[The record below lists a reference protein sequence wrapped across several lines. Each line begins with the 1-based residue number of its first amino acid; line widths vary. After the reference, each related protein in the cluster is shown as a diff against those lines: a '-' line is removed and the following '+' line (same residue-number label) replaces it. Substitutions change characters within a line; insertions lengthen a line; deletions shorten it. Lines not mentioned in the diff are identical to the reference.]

1 MGKPLPIDWQPIRIA
16 VMTGGLSYD
25 EASAKFGVK
34 SNTIAQKAK
43 REGWKVTD
51 RERAEI
57 ERAKA
62 LSIAVRESWAERG
75 ERHRNAMFDLASR
88 AIGEAKVPAPKNWR
102 DLETADKIARRAA
115 GLEDADAQG
124 RTIVNLALL
133 GEAEPAVLEI
143 RPESVPTE
151 TDSYAENGLENR
163 SDSSDLS
170 HQ

>member
-16 VMTGGLSYD
+16 VMTGGLSYE
-25 EASAKFGVK
+25 EAAKKFNVK
-34 SNTIAQKAK
+34 ANTIGQKAK

-51 RERAEI
+51 LERAEV

-62 LSIAVRESWAERG
+62 LSNAVKESWAERG
-75 ERHRNAMFDLASR
+75 EQHRHRMFGIATKAIEASSLA
-88 AIGEAKVPAPKNWR
+88 APKNWR

-133 GEAEPAVLEI
+133 GDGEPAIVEM
-143 RPESVPTE
+143 R
-151 TDSYAENGLENR
+151 
-163 SDSSDLS
+163 
-170 HQ
+170 H

>member
-16 VMTGGLSYD
+16 VMTGGLSYE
-25 EASAKFGVK
+25 EAAKKFNVK
-34 SNTIAQKAK
+34 ANTIGQKAK

-51 RERAEI
+51 LERAEV

-62 LSIAVRESWAERG
+62 LSNAVKESWAERG
-75 ERHRNAMFDLASR
+75 EQHRHRMFGIATKAIEASSLA
-88 AIGEAKVPAPKNWR
+88 APKNWR

-133 GEAEPAVLEI
+133 GDGEPAIVEM
-143 RPESVPTE
+143 RHEPVTNRDAPTAE
-151 TDSYAENGLENR
+151 TV
-163 SDSSDLS
+163 
-170 HQ
+170 

>member
-16 VMTGGLSYD
+16 VMTGGLSYE
-25 EASAKFGVK
+25 EAAKKFNVK
-34 SNTIAQKAK
+34 ANTIGQKAK

-51 RERAEI
+51 LERAEV

-62 LSIAVRESWAERG
+62 LSNAVKESWAERG
-75 ERHRNAMFDLASR
+75 EQHRHRMFSLAAK
-88 AIGEAKVPAPKNWR
+88 AIDESKVQAPRNWR

-133 GEAEPAVLEI
+133 GDGEPAIVEM
-143 RPESVPTE
+143 RPECVPNGALPTGE
-151 TDSYAENGLENR
+151 TVRGTVSLKSG
-163 SDSSDLS
+163 
-170 HQ
+170 